1 MHLGA
6 SSTDRRQQ
14 ARRLITSEH
23 GQSPRNHFIS
33 VPVAISVTLVPNP
46 SAFTQ
51 IMSNRLFPLFADL
64 RERPVL
70 VVGGGVVALRKIA
83 ALRSAGAR
91 VRVGAP
97 ELHDELKKLVASQ
110 QIDFLPGKFEVSWLD
125 EVWLVV
131 AATDDIEINRQI
143 AASAEARRLFV
154 NVVDDAE
161 LSSYQVPSVIE
172 RGPLQI
178 AISSAGAAP
187 MLARH
192 IREKLE
198 AQFDESYGSLT
209 ALLARHRERIREH
222 LPILPQRR
230 RWFEKLLQGPVL
242 SLLRQQQTIKAEHA
256 LLSALSQQDAKNK
269 QGSVALVGAGPG
281 DAGLLTLR
289 ALRLL
294 NEADVILHDRLVS
307 KEVLALARRDAEF
320 IEVGKESGH
329 HYTTQDGIHDLLLE
343 HASAGKRVVRLKGG
357 DPFIFGRGG
366 EECEILRAHNIPYE
380 IVPGVTA
387 ALACAAYAGIPLTHR
402 DHAQS
407 LRFVTAHCQKSE
419 DSLDWQ
425 QLAAEKQTLAVYM
438 GVASLDRLQHKLI
451 EHGRKADTPFALIEN
466 GSRAEQRVVSGTLQN
481 LSQRALYYQI
491 QSPALLIIGEVAAFA
506 GSLHW
511 FGAAPLGEIAEVGA
525 DKNFSLLAAA

>member
-1 MHLGA
+1 
-6 SSTDRRQQ
+6 
-14 ARRLITSEH
+14 
-23 GQSPRNHFIS
+23 
-33 VPVAISVTLVPNP
+33 
-46 SAFTQ
+46 
-51 IMSNRLFPLFADL
+51 
-64 RERPVL
+64 
-70 VVGGGVVALRKIA
+70 
-83 ALRSAGAR
+83 
-91 VRVGAP
+91 
-97 ELHDELKKLVASQ
+97 
-110 QIDFLPGKFEVSWLD
+110 
-125 EVWLVV
+125 VWLVV
-131 AATDDIEINRQI
+131 AATDDVEVNQHV
-143 AASAEARRLFV
+143 AAAAEVRRLLV

-209 ALLARHRERIREH
+209 ALLALHRERIREH
-222 LPILPQRR
+222 LPVLPQRR
-230 RWFEKLLQGPVL
+230 RWFEKLLQGPIL
-242 SLLRQQQTIKAEHA
+242 SLLRQRQSIKAEYA
-256 LLSALSQQDAKNK
+256 LLSALSQQDAQAK

-320 IEVGKESGH
+320 IEVAKESGH
-329 HYTTQDGIHDLLLE
+329 HYTTQDGIHSLLLE
-343 HASAGKRVVRLKGG
+343 HAKAGKRVVRLKGG

-366 EECEILRAHNIPYE
+366 EECEVLRANDISYE

-407 LRFVTAHCQKSE
+407 LRFVTAHCAKSE

-438 GVASLDRLQHKLI
+438 GVGSLERLQSKLI
-451 EHGRKADTPFALIEN
+451 EHGRHPNTPIALIEN
-466 GSRAEQRVVSGTLQN
+466 GSRPEQRVIVGTLEN
-481 LSQRALYYQI
+481 LSQRASQH
-491 QSPALLIIGEVAAFA
+491 QVKSPALLIIGEVAAFA
-506 GSLHW
+506 NSLHW
-511 FGAAPLGEIAEVGA
+511 FGGAPLSANKTQI
-525 DKNFSLLAAA
+525 KNTLSVAA

>member
-1 MHLGA
+1 M
-6 SSTDRRQQ
+6 
-14 ARRLITSEH
+14 
-23 GQSPRNHFIS
+23 
-33 VPVAISVTLVPNP
+33 
-46 SAFTQ
+46 
-51 IMSNRLFPLFADL
+51 
-64 RERPVL
+64 
-70 VVGGGVVALRKIA
+70 
-83 ALRSAGAR
+83 
-91 VRVGAP
+91 RVGSP
-97 ELHDELKKLVASQ
+97 ELLDELKVQAARNE
-110 QIDFLPGKFEVSWLD
+110 IHYLPGKFEESWLD
-125 EVWLVV
+125 DVWLVV
-131 AATDDIEINRQI
+131 AATDDVAVNQHI
-143 AASAEARRLFV
+143 AAAAEARRLFV

-209 ALLARHRERIREH
+209 ALLAQHRERIRQQ
-222 LPILPQRR
+222 LPVLPQRR

-242 SLLRQQQTIKAEHA
+242 SLLRQRQNIKAEHA
-256 LLSALSQQDAKNK
+256 LLLALAQQDAQAK

-320 IEVGKESGH
+320 IEVAKESGH
-329 HYTTQDGIHDLLLE
+329 HYTTQDGIHALLLE
-343 HASAGKRVVRLKGG
+343 HANAGRRVVRLKGG

-366 EECEILRAHNIPYE
+366 EECEVLRANDIPYE

-407 LRFVTAHCQKSE
+407 LRFVTAHCAKSE

-438 GVASLDRLQHKLI
+438 GVASLERLQNKLI
-451 EHGRKADTPFALIEN
+451 EYGRDPNTPIALVEN
-466 GSRAEQRVVSGTLQN
+466 GSRSEQRVIVGTLEN
-481 LSQRALYYQI
+481 LSQRASQH
-491 QSPALLIIGEVAAFA
+491 QVKSPALLIIGEVAAFA
-506 GSLHW
+506 HSLHW
-511 FGAAPLGEIAEVGA
+511 FGDAPLGTNESHVQ
-525 DKNFSLLAAA
+525 NFLSVAA

>member
-1 MHLGA
+1 M
-6 SSTDRRQQ
+6 
-14 ARRLITSEH
+14 TS
-23 GQSPRNHFIS
+23 
-33 VPVAISVTLVPNP
+33 
-46 SAFTQ
+46 
-51 IMSNRLFPLFADL
+51 RLFPLFADL
-64 RERPVL
+64 RNRPVL

-83 ALRSAGAR
+83 ALRSAGAL
-91 VRVGAP
+91 VRVGSP
-97 ELHDELKKLVASQ
+97 ELHEELKTLAEKNE
-110 QIDFLPGKFEVSWLD
+110 IHYLPGKFEASWLND
-125 EVWLVV
+125 VWLVV
-131 AATDDIEINRQI
+131 AATDDVEVNQQI
-143 AASAEARRLFV
+143 AAAAEARRLFV

-209 ALLARHRERIREH
+209 ALLAQHRERIRQH
-222 LPILPQRR
+222 LPVLPQRR

-242 SLLRQQQTIKAEHA
+242 PLLRQRQTIKAEHA
-256 LLSALSQQDAKNK
+256 LLSALSLQDVQDK

-307 KEVLALARRDAEF
+307 KDVLALARRDAEF
-320 IEVGKESGH
+320 IEVAKESGH
-329 HYTTQDGIHDLLLE
+329 HYTTQDRIHALLLE
-343 HASAGKRVVRLKGG
+343 HAKAGKRVVRLKGG

-366 EECEILRAHNIPYE
+366 EECEVLRANDIPYE

-407 LRFVTAHCQKSE
+407 LRLVTAHCQKSE

-438 GVASLDRLQHKLI
+438 GVASLDRLQSKLI
-451 EHGRKADTPFALIEN
+451 EHGRHPHTPIALIEN
-466 GSRAEQRVVSGTLQN
+466 GSQKEQRVIVGTLEN
-481 LSQRALYYQI
+481 LSQQALQH
-491 QSPALLIIGEVAAFA
+491 QVKSPALLIIGEVAAFA
-506 GSLHW
+506 NSLHW
-511 FGAAPLGEIAEVGA
+511 FGDAPLGASKIQTDTFLSV
-525 DKNFSLLAAA
+525 AA

>member
-1 MHLGA
+1 V
-6 SSTDRRQQ
+6 QKN
-14 ARRLITSEH
+14 E
-23 GQSPRNHFIS
+23 
-33 VPVAISVTLVPNP
+33 
-46 SAFTQ
+46 
-51 IMSNRLFPLFADL
+51 
-64 RERPVL
+64 
-70 VVGGGVVALRKIA
+70 
-83 ALRSAGAR
+83 
-91 VRVGAP
+91 
-97 ELHDELKKLVASQ
+97 
-110 QIDFLPGKFEVSWLD
+110 IDYLPGKFDESWLND
-125 EVWLVV
+125 VWLVV
-131 AATDDIEINRQI
+131 AATDDVAVNRQV
-143 AASAEARRLFV
+143 ASAAETRRLFV

-198 AQFDESYGSLT
+198 AQFDESYGLLT
-209 ALLARHRERIREH
+209 SLLAQHRERIRQH
-222 LPILPQRR
+222 LPVLPQRR

-242 SLLRQQQTIKAEHA
+242 SLLRQKQIIKAEHS
-256 LLSALSQQDAKNK
+256 LLTALSQQDTSEK

-320 IEVGKESGH
+320 IEVAKESGH

-343 HASAGKRVVRLKGG
+343 HANAGKRVVRLKGG

-366 EECEILRAHNIPYE
+366 EECEVLRANDIPFE
-380 IVPGVTA
+380 VVPGITA

-407 LRFVTAHCQKSE
+407 LRFVTAHCAKSE

-425 QLAAEKQTLAVYM
+425 QLATEKQTLAIYM
-438 GVASLDRLQHKLI
+438 GVASLDRLQAKLI
-451 EHGRKADTPFALIEN
+451 EYGRHPDTPIALVEN
-466 GSRAEQRVVSGTLQN
+466 GSRPEQRVVTGTLAN
-481 LSQRALYYQI
+481 LSQRALQH
-491 QSPALLIIGEVAAFA
+491 QVKSPALLIIGEVAAFA
-506 GSLHW
+506 NSLHW
-511 FGAAPLGEIAEVGA
+511 FGAAPLNETINTETPS
-525 DKNFSLLAAA
+525 SLLAAA

>member
-1 MHLGA
+1 M
-6 SSTDRRQQ
+6 SS
-14 ARRLITSEH
+14 
-23 GQSPRNHFIS
+23 
-33 VPVAISVTLVPNP
+33 
-46 SAFTQ
+46 
-51 IMSNRLFPLFADL
+51 RLFPLFADL
-64 RERPVL
+64 RNRPVL

-83 ALRSAGAR
+83 ALRSAGAI
-91 VRVGAP
+91 VRVGSP
-97 ELHDELKKLVASQ
+97 ELVDELKVLAEKNE
-110 QIDFLPGKFEVSWLD
+110 IDYLPGRFEESWLND
-125 EVWLVV
+125 VWLVV
-131 AATDDIEINRQI
+131 AATDDVEVNQQI
-143 AASAEARRLFV
+143 ACAAEARRLFV

-209 ALLARHRERIREH
+209 ALLAQHRERIRQH
-222 LPILPQRR
+222 LPVLPQRR
-230 RWFEKLLQGPVL
+230 RWFEKLLAGPIL
-242 SLLRQQQTIKAEHA
+242 SLLRQRQTIKAEHA
-256 LLSALSQQDAKNK
+256 LLSALSQQDAHAK

-320 IEVGKESGH
+320 IEVAKESGH
-329 HYTTQDGIHDLLLE
+329 HSTTQDGIHTLLLE
-343 HASAGKRVVRLKGG
+343 HAKAGKRVVRLKGG

-366 EECEILRAHNIPYE
+366 EECEVLRANDIPYE

-407 LRFVTAHCQKSE
+407 LRFVTAHCAKSE

-438 GVASLDRLQHKLI
+438 GVASLERLQKQLI
-451 EHGRKADTPFALIEN
+451 EHGRHPQTPIALIEN
-466 GSRAEQRVVSGTLQN
+466 GSRPEQRVIVGTLEN
-481 LSQRALYYQI
+481 LSQRASQH
-491 QSPALLIIGEVAAFA
+491 QVKSPALLIIGEVAAFA
-506 GSLHW
+506 NSLHW
-511 FGAAPLGEIAEVGA
+511 FGEAPLGA
-525 DKNFSLLAAA
+525 DKIQTENFLSAAA

>member
-1 MHLGA
+1 M
-6 SSTDRRQQ
+6 SS
-14 ARRLITSEH
+14 
-23 GQSPRNHFIS
+23 
-33 VPVAISVTLVPNP
+33 
-46 SAFTQ
+46 
-51 IMSNRLFPLFADL
+51 RLFPLFADL
-64 RERPVL
+64 RNRCVL
-70 VVGGGVVALRKIA
+70 VVGGGGVALRKIA
-83 ALRSAGAR
+83 ALRSAGAL
-91 VRVGAP
+91 VRVGSP
-97 ELHDELKKLVASQ
+97 ELVDELKILAKKNEIVY
-110 QIDFLPGKFEVSWLD
+110 LPGTFEESWLSD
-125 EVWLVV
+125 VWLVV
-131 AATDDIEINRQI
+131 AATDDIAVNQHI
-143 AASAEARRLFV
+143 AAAAETRRLFV

-209 ALLARHRERIREH
+209 AMLAQHRERIRQH
-222 LPILPQRR
+222 LPVLPQRR
-230 RWFEKLLQGPVL
+230 RWFEKLLQGPIL
-242 SLLRQQQTIKAEHA
+242 SLLRQRQSIKAEHA
-256 LLSALSQQDAKNK
+256 LLSALSQQDAQAK
-269 QGSVALVGAGPG
+269 QGSVAIVGAGPG

-320 IEVGKESGH
+320 VEVAKESGH
-329 HYTTQDGIHDLLLE
+329 HYTTQDGIHTLLLE
-343 HASAGKRVVRLKGG
+343 HAKAGKRVVRLKGG

-366 EECEILRAHNIPYE
+366 EECEVLRAHDIPFE

-407 LRFVTAHCQKSE
+407 LRFVTAHCAKSE
-419 DSLDWQ
+419 DTIDWQ

-438 GVASLDRLQHKLI
+438 GVASLDRLQNKLI
-451 EHGRKADTPFALIEN
+451 EYGRDPNTPIALIEN
-466 GSRAEQRVVSGTLQN
+466 GSRPEQRVIVGELRN
-481 LSQRALYYQI
+481 LSQRALQH
-491 QSPALLIIGEVAAFA
+491 QVKSPALLIIGEVAAFA
-506 GSLHW
+506 NSLHW
-511 FGAAPLGEIAEVGA
+511 FGNPPLGIHEIETE
-525 DKNFSLLAAA
+525 NFLSAA

>member
-1 MHLGA
+1 VITA
-6 SSTDRRQQ
+6 SSL
-14 ARRLITSEH
+14 ARK
-23 GQSPRNHFIS
+23 
-33 VPVAISVTLVPNP
+33 
-46 SAFTQ
+46 
-51 IMSNRLFPLFADL
+51 IMSSRLFPLFADL
-64 RERPVL
+64 RNRPVL
-70 VVGGGVVALRKIA
+70 VVGGGVVAVRKIA
-83 ALRSAGAR
+83 ALRSAGAL
-91 VRVGAP
+91 VRVGSP
-97 ELHDELKKLVASQ
+97 ELVDELKVLASKKE
-110 QIDFLPGKFEVSWLD
+110 IDYLPGKFQESWLN

-131 AATDDIEINRQI
+131 AATDDVEVNRQI
-143 AASAEARRLFV
+143 AAAAEVRRLFV

-209 ALLARHRERIREH
+209 ALLAQHRERIRQH
-222 LPILPQRR
+222 LPVLPQRR

-242 SLLRQQQTIKAEHA
+242 SLLRQRQTIKAEHA
-256 LLSALSQQDAKNK
+256 LLSALSQQDAQAK

-281 DAGLLTLR
+281 DAGLMTLR

-320 IEVGKESGH
+320 IEVAKESGH
-329 HYTTQDGIHDLLLE
+329 HYTTQDGIHALLVE
-343 HASAGKRVVRLKGG
+343 HAKAGKRVVRLKGG

-366 EECEILRAHNIPYE
+366 EECEVLRANDIPYE

-407 LRFVTAHCQKSE
+407 LRFVTAHCAKSE

-438 GVASLDRLQHKLI
+438 GVASLERLQNKLI
-451 EHGRKADTPFALIEN
+451 EHGRDASTPIALIEN
-466 GSRAEQRVVSGTLQN
+466 GSRPEQRVIVGTLEN
-481 LSQRALYYQI
+481 LSQRSMQH
-491 QSPALLIIGEVAAFA
+491 QVKSPALLIIGEVAAFA
-506 GSLHW
+506 NSLHW
-511 FGAAPLGEIAEVGA
+511 FGNTPLGAEEIQI
-525 DKNFSLLAAA
+525 KPSLLAAA